1 MIPANIIFVVL
12 NIRMSRPSFRP
23 GRRWPWRIRSSGNWP
38 IQTPGGVL
46 IHFSVRGRASE
57 QGIIFRIPTPGQGI
71 VFVYIGS
78 MTGSRFVIFLLQTVV
93 LGHLDSANVIQIAS
107 MAIFP
112 HFSIDFVQI
121 SLQSTNL
128 SEETKG
134 QGIV

>member
-1 MIPANIIFVVL
+1 M
-12 NIRMSRPSFRP
+12 
-23 GRRWPWRIRSSGNWP
+23 
-38 IQTPGGVL
+38 
-46 IHFSVRGRASE
+46 RGRAAE

-71 VFVYIGS
+71 VFVKIGF
-78 MTGSRFVIFLLQTVV
+78 MTGFIFVIFDSKKVI
-93 LGHLDSANVIQIAS
+93 LGHLHSANVIQIVW

-112 HFSIDFVQI
+112 HFWIDFVQI